1 MGSMGRH
8 QSPRDLNRS
17 GPGLALAV
25 LQTLSS
31 PSTCSTMSTSNLSTT
46 QYQQLQLK
54 LNAKIKENE
63 LLKQQLARLTEDV
76 EELRQ
81 DKKYLRGHNED
92 LKGDMV
98 RLREELAKERRE
110 KEEYKALAAQSQV
123 RTSLRAPKLRP

>member
-1 MGSMGRH
+1 
-8 QSPRDLNRS
+8 
-17 GPGLALAV
+17 
-25 LQTLSS
+25 
-31 PSTCSTMSTSNLSTT
+31 MSTSNLSTT

-92 LKGDMV
+92 LKGDMA
-98 RLREELAKERRE
+98 RLREELARERKE
-110 KEEYKALAAQSQV
+110 KEEYRALVTQSKV
-123 RTSLRAPKLRP
+123 RTLLKAPN